1 MVGPLLQIRDLTVA
15 ATRAGRAKPILNEV
29 TLDIEAGETLC
40 LVGESGSGKTV
51 TALTV
56 MGLLPREVAVRS
68 GSIRFD
74 GQDLA
79 NAPEGD
85 LRAMRAARMSMIFQE
100 PMSALHPMLTIGHQI
115 EEVLI
120 AHTAFDGAER
130 RRRVAGILEQVELA
144 DTQRFASVYPHQLSG
159 GERQRAMIAMAL
171 VLQPKLLI
179 ADEPTSALDVRTQ
192 KQILALIRSL
202 AARFNTATL
211 FITHDMGV
219 VTEIAERVAV
229 MQHGQI
235 VECGPIKDVLTEP
248 QHPYTGTLLSAVPSL
263 TPREPCGEE
272 RPKIALATRS
282 LTAAYQNMG
291 WFRPRRRVEAIRDI
305 DLQVHQGRTLGLVG
319 ESGSGK
325 STLARC
331 LVRLLEPSDG
341 RIVLAG
347 TDITALTRKAL
358 LPHRRD
364 IQIVFQDPY
373 RSLNPRLPIAEII
386 IEGPTNFGVSR
397 ESALREAANLLELV
411 GLPKDALDAFPHQLS
426 GGQRQRVALARALA
440 LKPRVLVADEA
451 VSALDMPTQADILRL
466 LAELQRHL
474 GIAILFITHD
484 LRAAAQICDE
494 VAIMQ
499 GGRIVECGPAA
510 EILARPRHTY
520 TRALIEAAPGRHW
533 DFGQRPPVAG

>member
-1 MVGPLLQIRDLTVA
+1 MIGPLLQIRGLTVA
-15 ATRAGRAKPILNEV
+15 ARAGHANPIVNDV
-29 TLDIEAGETLC
+29 TLDIAASETLC

-56 MGLLPREVAVRS
+56 MGLLPQEVAVRS
-68 GSIRFD
+68 GRIRFD

-79 NAPEGD
+79 NAPERN

-100 PMSALHPMLTIGHQI
+100 PLSALHPMLTIGHQI

-120 AHTAFDGAER
+120 AHTALDGAER

-144 DTQRFASVYPHQLSG
+144 DTQRFASAYPHQLSG

-202 AARFNTATL
+202 AVRFNTATL

-219 VTEIAERVAV
+219 VTEIADRVAV
-229 MQHGQI
+229 MQHGHI
-235 VECGPIKDVLTEP
+235 VECGPIKNVLTAP
-248 QHPYTGTLLSAVPSL
+248 QHPYTRTLLSAMPSL
-263 TPREPCGEE
+263 TPREPRSEE
-272 RPKIALATRS
+272 RPRIALATRS
-282 LTAAYQNMG
+282 LSAAYQSMG

-305 DLQVHQGRTLGLVG
+305 DLQVCHGRTLGLVG

-373 RSLNPRLPIAEII
+373 RSLNPRLPISDIVV
-386 IEGPTNFGVSR
+386 EGPINFGISR
-397 ESALREAANLLELV
+397 ERALQEAADLLELV
-411 GLPKDALDAFPHQLS
+411 GLPQSTLDAFPHQLS
-426 GGQRQRVALARALA
+426 GGQRQRVALARALV
-440 LKPRVLVADEA
+440 LKPSVLVADE
-451 VSALDMPTQADILRL
+451 VISALDMPTQADILRL

-499 GGRIVECGPAA
+499 DGRIVECGPAI
-510 EILARPRHTY
+510 EILTRPRHTY

-533 DFGQRPPVAG
+533 DFGPAAPAAG